1 MTETEYITA
10 TNRVKI
16 TLAIAMLRDV
26 LPGFDGV
33 TTKENMPPIMRQL
46 IEMEGALFGKIKI
59 QKVPDQSTPTT
70 DAPQAKGSEVD
81 RG

>member
-16 TLAIAMLRDV
+16 TAAIGLLRDV

-33 TTKENMPPIMRQL
+33 TTKENVPSILGAL
-46 IEMEGALFGKIKI
+46 IDMEHALFGKVKI
-59 QKVPDQSTPTT
+59 EEVPDEATPTT
-70 DAPQAKGSEVD
+70 DAPQAKGCEVD
-81 RG
+81 CG

>member
-10 TNRVKI
+10 TNRLKI
-16 TLAIAMLRDV
+16 TLAIAILRDV

-59 QKVPDQSTPTT
+59 QETPDEATPTP
-70 DAPQAKGSEVD
+70 DAPQAKGSEV
-81 RG
+81 GK